1 MMEKT
6 SIDSGDVLVP
16 EQSESSSDDL
26 IFELKT
32 VQSAAFRILVEALK
46 EILTDANI
54 DVDEHGIK
62 IITMDPSHTVLVHL
76 KLESDKFE
84 KYVFNSEKKISIGL
98 SMLNLFKLIKTMN
111 NNDTLALYIEKDDPN
126 RLAIKIENGDKN
138 SVTKYKLNLMDLPEQ
153 NIDIPPAVFES
164 VLTMPAGDFQK
175 ICRDM
180 HNIADNMEIKSVGNQ
195 LIFSC
200 KGDYATQDTVIGET
214 NAGMSF
220 IQNSN
225 PDEVVQGLFALK
237 HLVLFTKC
245 TNLCNSIELYLKN
258 DYPLIIKY
266 NVASLGNVKL
276 CLAPKTNK
284 KN

>member
-1 MMEKT
+1 MSEVANEISVNNDT
-6 SIDSGDVLVP
+6 SYN
-16 EQSESSSDDL
+16 SDY

-32 VQSAAFRILVEALK
+32 VQSSAFRILIEALK

-54 DVDEHGIK
+54 EIESSGIK
-62 IITMDPSHTVLVHL
+62 IMTMDPSHTVLVHL
-76 KLESDKFE
+76 KLDANKFE
-84 KYVFNSEKKISIGL
+84 KFSKLNDSKLTIGI
-98 SMLNLFKLIKTMN
+98 SMLCLFKLIKTMN
-111 NNDTLALYIEKDDPN
+111 NNDTLSLYIEKDDPN
-126 RLAIKIENGDKN
+126 RLGIRIENGEKN
-138 SVTKYKLNLMDLPEQ
+138 SLTKYKLNLMDLPEEK
-153 NIDIPPAVFES
+153 IDIPPASFES
-164 VLTMPAGDFQK
+164 VLTMPSNDFQK

-195 LIFSC
+195 LMFSC
-200 KGDYATQDTVIGET
+200 RGDYAVQETTLGET
-214 NAGMSF
+214 ISGMSF

-225 PDEVVQGLFALK
+225 PEEVVQGIFALK

-276 CLAPKTNK
+276 CLAPKSSTS
-284 KN
+284 

>member
-1 MMEKT
+1 MSEVANEVSVNNDT
-6 SIDSGDVLVP
+6 SYN
-16 EQSESSSDDL
+16 SDY

-32 VQSAAFRILVEALK
+32 VQSSAFRILIEALK

-54 DVDEHGIK
+54 EIESSGIK
-62 IITMDPSHTVLVHL
+62 IMTMDPSHTVLVHL
-76 KLESDKFE
+76 KLDANKFE
-84 KYVFNSEKKISIGL
+84 KFSKLDDSKLTIGI
-98 SMLNLFKLIKTMN
+98 SMLCLFKLIKTMN
-111 NNDTLALYIEKDDPN
+111 NNDTLSLYIEKDDPN
-126 RLAIKIENGDKN
+126 RLGIRIENGEKN
-138 SVTKYKLNLMDLPEQ
+138 SLTKYKLNLMDLPEEK
-153 NIDIPPAVFES
+153 IDIPPASFES
-164 VLTMPAGDFQK
+164 VLTMPSNDFQK

-195 LIFSC
+195 LMFSC
-200 KGDYATQDTVIGET
+200 RGDYAVQETTLGET
-214 NAGMSF
+214 ISGMSF

-225 PDEVVQGLFALK
+225 PEEVVQGIFALK

-276 CLAPKTNK
+276 CLAPKSSTS
-284 KN
+284 